1 MCIRLYLCVR
11 VCACVCACV
20 CMCVCVLKCTR
31 LSACKYVSV
40 CAVYLC
46 VSFAAEFLLA
56 VKHFVYRNCCKTA
69 ECRSQQRKMSHS
81 TPHVTN
87 YHNPTLILFYKKA
100 VYKQLGLGRSKC
112 LETVGLGYIAS
123 TLRNSEVVILRNFIF
138 KQTNMSNKYY
148 Q

>member
-1 MCIRLYLCVR
+1 MCIRLYLCV
-11 VCACVCACV
+11 
-20 CMCVCVLKCTR
+20 CVCVKMHMAQR
-31 LSACKYVSV
+31 LQVCVCLRSVYVCIICCRILIRGKYSV
-40 CAVYLC
+40 YI
-46 VSFAAEFLLA
+46 
-56 VKHFVYRNCCKTA
+56 NCCKTA
-69 ECRSQQRKMSHS
+69 ECQSQQRKMSHS

-87 YHNPTLILFYKKA
+87 YHNPTLILFYKKP